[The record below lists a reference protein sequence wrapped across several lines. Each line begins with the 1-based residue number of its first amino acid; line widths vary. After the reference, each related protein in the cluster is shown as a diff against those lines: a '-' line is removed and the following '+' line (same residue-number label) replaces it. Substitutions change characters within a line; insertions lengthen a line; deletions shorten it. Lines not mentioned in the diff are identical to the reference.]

1 MTQGVSMAYSDQ
13 MLRDAAARTLAEAA
27 PNAALAQDGEV
38 CATFAESHWQLA
50 AEMGWTGIMVPESH
64 GGLGLCLAEAADI
77 VEEMGAHLFCGPY
90 ALSAVLLP
98 ALAPHFGAVGD
109 TLLRE
114 LAEGAVR
121 LGLATTEAQSLS
133 DGRSLLPLVEHAAG
147 ASHILRL
154 EPGDAGQSFV
164 LYRMGGATSQTLQP
178 MDPTTPIASVVLAPD
193 AEIARARCGHGEAER
208 VLLPIHILTAVE
220 LVGIARAAFE
230 RAVAHVRQRK
240 QFGEVIGR
248 FQAIKHRLA
257 DGFTLLSHARLAVSD
272 AVRRPGDLDATQI
285 ARVIAADAA
294 MKITADCIQLHG
306 GMGFSWETDA
316 HFYLKRARRLHA
328 SFGGTAALRKRAGDR
343 FIESLLTPE
352 RAVVSAAGVDGS
364 EVVQCLSTR

>member
-1 MTQGVSMAYSDQ
+1 MTQDASSAYSDQ

-27 PNAALAQDGEV
+27 PNAALAQGVDTST
-38 CATFAESHWQLA
+38 TFVESHWQLA
-50 AEMGWTGIMVPESH
+50 AGMGWTGIAVPESH
-64 GGLGLCLAEAADI
+64 GGLGLGISEAADI
-77 VEEMGAHLFCGPY
+77 VEEMGAQLFCGPF

-98 ALAPHFGAVGD
+98 GLAPLFGAVGND
-109 TLLRE
+109 LLRGV
-114 LAEGAVR
+114 AEGSVR
-121 LGLATTEAQSLS
+121 LGLASVEMISMP
-133 DGRSLLPLVEHAAG
+133 GRQAVLPLVEHASG

-154 EPGDAGQSFV
+154 ARDEAGVIFV
-164 LYRMGGATSQTLQP
+164 LYRAAGSAFEALQA
-178 MDPTTPIASVVLAPD
+178 MDPTTPIASVTLAPD
-193 AEIARARCGHGEAER
+193 AEIARASCSLDEAER
-208 VLLPIHILTAVE
+208 LLLPIHILTAVE

-230 RAVAHVRQRK
+230 RAVTHVRQRK
-240 QFGEVIGR
+240 QFGEIIGR

-257 DGFTLLSHARLAVSD
+257 DGYTMLSHARLAVSD
-272 AVRRPGDLDATQI
+272 AVLRPGDIDAAQI

-343 FIESLLTPE
+343 FIERLLTDSDGFNE
-352 RAVVSAAGVDGS
+352 ACAGRED
-364 EVVQCLSTR
+364 EVV

>member
-1 MTQGVSMAYSDQ
+1 MTQGVSTAYSDQ
-13 MLRDAAARTLAEAA
+13 VLRDAAARTLAEAA
-27 PNAALAQDGEV
+27 PNAALAQGADA
-38 CATFAESHWQLA
+38 ATAFVESHWRLA
-50 AEMGWTGIMVPESH
+50 AEMGWTGISVPESH
-64 GGLGLCLAEAADI
+64 DGLGLGLAEAADI

-98 ALAPHFGAVGD
+98 GLASHFGAVGD
-109 TLLRE
+109 ALLRE
-114 LAEGAVR
+114 LAEGSVR
-121 LGLATTEAQSLS
+121 LGLATGEPKSDA
-133 DGRSLLPLVEHAAG
+133 DGRVVLPLVEHAAG
-147 ASHILRL
+147 ASHVLHLVR
-154 EPGDAGQSFV
+154 EEGGVSFV
-164 LYRMGGATSQTLQP
+164 LYRTAGATSRALQP
-178 MDPTTPIASVVLAPD
+178 MDPTCPIASVTLAPD
-193 AEIARARCGHGEAER
+193 AEIARLRCGHDEAER
-208 VLLPIHILTAVE
+208 LLLPIHILTAVE
-220 LVGIARAAFE
+220 LVGIARVAFE

-272 AVRRPGDLDATQI
+272 AVQRPGDLDAAQI

-343 FIESLLTPE
+343 FIESLLTTDCD
-352 RAVVSAAGVDGS
+352 RLSKADAGRE
-364 EVVQCLSTR
+364 EVV

>member
-1 MTQGVSMAYSDQ
+1 MTQGVSTAYSDQ

-27 PNAALAQDGEV
+27 PNAALAQGADAA
-38 CATFAESHWQLA
+38 ATFVESHWRLA
-50 AEMGWTGIMVPESH
+50 AEMGWTGIVVPDSH
-64 GGLGLCLAEAADI
+64 GGLGLGLAEAADI

-109 TLLRE
+109 TLLRA
-114 LAEGAVR
+114 LAEGSVR
-121 LGLATTEAQSLS
+121 LGLATAAAQSLS
-133 DGRSLLPLVEHAAG
+133 DGRSLLPLVEHATG
-147 ASHILRL
+147 ASHILRV
-154 EPGDAGQSFV
+154 EPGEAGQSFV
-164 LYRMGGATSQTLQP
+164 LYRTVGATSQTLQP
-178 MDPTTPIASVVLAPD
+178 MDPTTPIASVLLAPD
-193 AEIARARCGHGEAER
+193 AETARACCGHGEAER
-208 VLLPIHILTAVE
+208 LLLPIHILTAVE
-220 LVGIARAAFE
+220 LVGIARAALE

-257 DGFTLLSHARLAVSD
+257 DGFTLLSHARLAVCD
-272 AVRRPGDLDATQI
+272 AVQRPGDLDAAQI

-343 FIESLLTPE
+343 FIESLLTTDC
-352 RAVVSAAGVDGS
+352 DGLS
-364 EVVQCLSTR
+364 KADADREEVV

>member
-1 MTQGVSMAYSDQ
+1 MTQGVSTAYSDQ
-13 MLRDAAARTLAEAA
+13 MLRDAAARTLAEVA
-27 PNAALAQDGEV
+27 PNAALAQGADASAAFV
-38 CATFAESHWQLA
+38 ESHWRLA
-50 AEMGWTGIMVPESH
+50 AEMGWTGITVPESH
-64 GGLGLCLAEAADI
+64 GGLGLGLAEAADI

-98 ALAPHFGAVGD
+98 ALAPHFGAVGG
-109 TLLRE
+109 TLLRA
-114 LAEGAVR
+114 LAEGSVQ
-121 LGLATTEAQSLS
+121 LGLATAEAQPLS
-133 DGRSLLPLVEHAAG
+133 DGRSLLPLVEHATG
-147 ASHILRL
+147 VSHILRL
-154 EPGDAGQSFV
+154 EPGEAGQSFV
-164 LYRMGGATSQTLQP
+164 LYRTAGATSQTLQP
-178 MDPTTPIASVVLAPD
+178 MDPTTPIASVLLVPD
-193 AEIARARCGHGEAER
+193 AEIARACCGHGEAER
-208 VLLPIHILTAVE
+208 LLLPIHILTAVE
-220 LVGIARAAFE
+220 LVGIARAALE

-257 DGFTLLSHARLAVSD
+257 DGFTLLSHARLAVCD
-272 AVRRPGDLDATQI
+272 AVQRPGDLDAAQI

-343 FIESLLTPE
+343 FIESLLTTDC
-352 RAVVSAAGVDGS
+352 DGLS
-364 EVVQCLSTR
+364 KADADREEVV

>member
-1 MTQGVSMAYSDQ
+1 MTQGVSTAYSDQ

-27 PNAALAQDGEV
+27 PNAALVQD
-38 CATFAESHWQLA
+38 ADASTAFAESHWRLA

-64 GGLGLCLAEAADI
+64 GGLGLGLAEAADI
-77 VEEMGAHLFCGPY
+77 VEEMGAQLFCGPY
-90 ALSAVLLP
+90 ALSAVLL
-98 ALAPHFGAVGD
+98 AGLAPRFGAVGD
-109 TLLRE
+109 ALLQE
-114 LAEGAVR
+114 LAEGKVR
-121 LGLATTEAQSLS
+121 LGLATAEPICDAAE
-133 DGRSLLPLVEHAAG
+133 RVVLPLIEHAAG
-147 ASHILRL
+147 ASHILRM
-154 EPGDAGQSFV
+154 ERGEAGVDFV
-164 LYRMGGATSQTLQP
+164 LYRTAGATSRALQP
-178 MDPTTPIASVVLAPD
+178 MDPTTPIASVTLAPD
-193 AEIARARCGHGEAER
+193 AEMARASCSHSEAER
-208 VLLPIHILTAVE
+208 LLLPIHVLTAVE

-272 AVRRPGDLDATQI
+272 AVQRPGDLDAAQI

-352 RAVVSAAGVDGS
+352 QAAFSAAGADRS
-364 EVVQCLSTR
+364 EVV

>member
-1 MTQGVSMAYSDQ
+1 MTQGVATAYSDQ
-13 MLRDAAARTLAEAA
+13 MLRDAAARTLAGAA
-27 PNAALAQDGEV
+27 PNAALAQGAGDST
-38 CATFAESHWQLA
+38 AFAESHWRLA

-64 GGLGLCLAEAADI
+64 GGLGLGLAEAADI
-77 VEEMGAHLFCGPY
+77 VEEMGAQLFCGPY

-98 ALAPHFGAVGD
+98 RLTPHFGKVGD
-109 TLLRE
+109 ALLRE
-114 LAEGAVR
+114 LADGSVR
-121 LGLATTEAQSLS
+121 LGLATAEPRS
-133 DGRSLLPLVEHAAG
+133 DAAKHVMLPLVEHAAG

-154 EPGDAGQSFV
+154 ESGEAGQRFI
-164 LYRMGGATSQTLQP
+164 LYRTAGSTSQALQP
-178 MDPTTPIASVVLAPD
+178 MDPTTPIGSVMLAPD
-193 AEIARARCGHGEAER
+193 AEIARAGCGHGEAER
-208 VLLPIHILTAVE
+208 LLLPIHILTAVE
-220 LVGIARAAFE
+220 LVGIARAALE
-230 RAVAHVRQRK
+230 RAVAHVKQRK

-272 AVRRPGDLDATQI
+272 AVQRPGDLDAAQI

-343 FIESLLTPE
+343 FIQSLLTTDCD
-352 RAVVSAAGVDGS
+352 RLSGADAGRE
-364 EVVQCLSTR
+364 EVV

>member
-27 PNAALAQDGEV
+27 PHAALAQGADAAAAFV
-38 CATFAESHWQLA
+38 ESHWRLA
-50 AEMGWTGIMVPESH
+50 ADMGWTGIAVPESH
-64 GGLGLCLAEAADI
+64 GGLGLGLPEAADI
-77 VEEMGAHLFCGPY
+77 VEEMGAQLFCGPY

-98 ALAPHFGAVGD
+98 GIAPHFGAVGD
-109 TLLRE
+109 TVLRA
-114 LAEGAVR
+114 LAEGSVR
-121 LGLATTEAQSLS
+121 LGLATDEAGASQ
-133 DGRSLLPLVEHAAG
+133 DGGHILPLVEHAAG

-154 EPGDAGQSFV
+154 ERDEAGFDFV
-164 LYRMGGATSQTLQP
+164 LYRTTGATSRALQP
-178 MDPTTPIASVVLAPD
+178 MDPTTPIASVSLAPD
-193 AEIARARCGHGEAER
+193 AEMARASCSHGEAER
-208 VLLPIHILTAVE
+208 LLLPIHILTAVE
-220 LVGIARAAFE
+220 LVGIARAALE

-272 AVRRPGDLDATQI
+272 AVQRPGDLDAAQI

-343 FIESLLTPE
+343 FIESLLMPE
-352 RAVVSAAGVDGS
+352 RAAFSAVGVGRE
-364 EVVQCLSTR
+364 EVV

>member
-1 MTQGVSMAYSDQ
+1 MTQGVSTAYSDQ

-27 PNAALAQDGEV
+27 PNAALAQDGDA
-38 CATFAESHWQLA
+38 CAAFAESHWRLA
-50 AEMGWTGIMVPESH
+50 ADMGWTGIMVPESH
-64 GGLGLCLAEAADI
+64 GGLGLGLAEAADI
-77 VEEMGAHLFCGPY
+77 VEEMGAQLFCGPY
-90 ALSAVLLP
+90 ALSAGLL
-98 ALAPHFGAVGD
+98 AGLAPRFGAVGD
-109 TLLRE
+109 ALLRE
-114 LAEGAVR
+114 LAEGKVR
-121 LGLATTEAQSLS
+121 LGLAAAEPIS
-133 DGRSLLPLVEHAAG
+133 DAAERVALPLVEHVAG
-147 ASHILRL
+147 ASHILRM
-154 EPGDAGQSFV
+154 ERGEAGLDFV
-164 LYRMGGATSQTLQP
+164 LYRTAGATSRALQP
-178 MDPTTPIASVVLAPD
+178 MDPTTPIASVTLAPD
-193 AEIARARCGHGEAER
+193 AEIARASCSHGEAER
-208 VLLPIHILTAVE
+208 LLLPIHILTAVE

-230 RAVAHVRQRK
+230 RAVAHVRQRR

-272 AVRRPGDLDATQI
+272 AVQRPGDLDAAQI

-352 RAVVSAAGVDGS
+352 RAAVSAAGADRN
-364 EVVQCLSTR
+364 EVV

>member
-1 MTQGVSMAYSDQ
+1 MTQGVSSAYSDQ

-27 PNAALAQDGEV
+27 PNAFLAQGADASTAFV
-38 CATFAESHWQLA
+38 ESHWRLA
-50 AEMGWTGIMVPESH
+50 AEMGWTGIAVPESH
-64 GGLGLCLAEAADI
+64 GGLGLGIPEAADI
-77 VEEMGAHLFCGPY
+77 VEEMGAQLFCGPY
-90 ALSAVLLP
+90 ALSAVLLSG
-98 ALAPHFGAVGD
+98 LAPGFGAVGD
-109 TLLRE
+109 ELLRG
-114 LAEGAVR
+114 LVEGSVR
-121 LGLATTEAQSLS
+121 LGLATAEARSLL
-133 DGRSLLPLVEHAAG
+133 DGRSVLPLVEHAAG

-154 EPGDAGQSFV
+154 VREEAGASFI
-164 LYRMGGATSQTLQP
+164 LYRTAGAKSQALQP
-178 MDPTTPIASVVLAPD
+178 MDPTCPIASVTLAPD
-193 AEIARARCGHGEAER
+193 AEIARASCNHDEAER
-208 VLLPIHILTAVE
+208 LLLPIHILTAVE

-272 AVRRPGDLDATQI
+272 AVQRPGDLDAAQI
-285 ARVIAADAA
+285 ARIIAADAA

-343 FIESLLTPE
+343 FIEGLLTTDCD
-352 RAVVSAAGVDGS
+352 RLSKADAGRE
-364 EVVQCLSTR
+364 EVV

>member
-1 MTQGVSMAYSDQ
+1 MTQVTSSAYSDQ

-27 PNAALAQDGEV
+27 PNAALAQGADASTAFVEN
-38 CATFAESHWQLA
+38 HWRLA
-50 AEMGWTGIMVPESH
+50 AEMGWTGIAVPESH
-64 GGLGLCLAEAADI
+64 GGLGLGIPEAADI
-77 VEEMGAHLFCGPY
+77 VEEMGAQLFCGPY

-98 ALAPHFGAVGD
+98 GLASQFGAVGD
-109 TLLRE
+109 ELLRGI
-114 LAEGAVR
+114 AEGSVR
-121 LGLATTEAQSLS
+121 LGLATVEMISLP
-133 DGRSLLPLVEHAAG
+133 GGQAVLPLVEHATG

-154 EPGDAGQSFV
+154 TREEAGVSFV
-164 LYRMGGATSQTLQP
+164 LYRAAGAIFQPLQA
-178 MDPTTPIASVVLAPD
+178 MDPTAPIASVSLAPG
-193 AEIARARCGHGEAER
+193 AEMARASCGHDEAER
-208 VLLPIHILTAVE
+208 LLLSIHILTAVE

-257 DGFTLLSHARLAVSD
+257 DGYTLLSHARLAVSD
-272 AVRRPGDLDATQI
+272 AVLRPGDIDAAQI

-343 FIESLLTPE
+343 FIESLLTDSDGFSE
-352 RAVVSAAGVDGS
+352 ADAGRE
-364 EVVQCLSTR
+364 EVV

>member
-1 MTQGVSMAYSDQ
+1 MTQGVSTAYSDQ

-27 PNAALAQDGEV
+27 PNAALVQGADA
-38 CATFAESHWQLA
+38 ATAFVESHWRLA
-50 AEMGWTGIMVPESH
+50 AEMGWTGIIVPESH
-64 GGLGLCLAEAADI
+64 GGLGLGLAEAADI
-77 VEEMGAHLFCGPY
+77 VEEMGAQLFCGPY
-90 ALSAVLLP
+90 ALSAVLL
-98 ALAPHFGAVGD
+98 AGLAPRFGAVGD
-109 TLLRE
+109 ALLRE
-114 LAEGAVR
+114 LADGKVR
-121 LGLATTEAQSLS
+121 LGLATAEPIS
-133 DGRSLLPLVEHAAG
+133 DAAERVVLPLVEHAVG

-154 EPGDAGQSFV
+154 VHKQEGLSFV
-164 LYRMGGATSQTLQP
+164 LYRSAGTISQALQA
-178 MDPTTPIASVVLAPD
+178 MDPTCPIAFVTLAPD
-193 AEIARARCGHGEAER
+193 AEIARTSCSHGEAER
-208 VLLPIHILTAVE
+208 LLLPIHVLTAVE

-272 AVRRPGDLDATQI
+272 AVQRPGDLDAAQI

-343 FIESLLTPE
+343 FIESLLTSE
-352 RAVVSAAGVDGS
+352 QAAFSAAGADRS
-364 EVVQCLSTR
+364 EVV

>member
-1 MTQGVSMAYSDQ
+1 MTQGVSTAYSDQ

-27 PNAALAQDGEV
+27 PNAALAQGADA
-38 CATFAESHWQLA
+38 ATAFVESHWRLA

-64 GGLGLCLAEAADI
+64 GGLGLGLAEAADI

-90 ALSAVLLP
+90 ALSAVLL
-98 ALAPHFGAVGD
+98 AGLAPRFGAVGD
-109 TLLRE
+109 ALLRGM
-114 LAEGAVR
+114 AEGSVR
-121 LGLATTEAQSLS
+121 LALATDEVRPSQYGAHI
-133 DGRSLLPLVEHAAG
+133 LPLVEHAAG
-147 ASHILRL
+147 ASHILRM
-154 EPGDAGQSFV
+154 ERGEAGLDFV
-164 LYRMGGATSQTLQP
+164 LYRTAGATSRALQP
-178 MDPTTPIASVVLAPD
+178 MDPTTPIASVTLAPD
-193 AEIARARCGHGEAER
+193 AEMARASCSHSEAER
-208 VLLPIHILTAVE
+208 LLLPIHVLTAVE

-272 AVRRPGDLDATQI
+272 AVQRPGDLDAAQI
-285 ARVIAADAA
+285 ARIIAADAA

-328 SFGGTAALRKRAGDR
+328 SFGGTAALRRRAGDR

-352 RAVVSAAGVDGS
+352 QAAFSAAGADRS
-364 EVVQCLSTR
+364 EVV